1 MIIPGYDEVVDKF
14 ALQKKLL
21 LREVLATVKSS
32 GKSEFEVINAM
43 AINQL
48 KNPPANPYDD
58 LARLRKILPQDL
70 EQLAKDRSNNLY
82 EALIKAG
89 VSKDQ
94 LKVSDKIQK
103 IKAKM
108 ELYIGLGIA
117 IEVKK

>member
-1 MIIPGYDEVVDKF
+1 MPSLVKYFRWNKAPKMLSIKVPKNAVKVTN
-14 ALQKKLL
+14 
-21 LREVLATVKSS
+21 ATPWYPNC
-32 GKSEFEVINAM
+32 GKASQAD
-43 AINQL
+43 